1 MATFNVP
8 GAFLGTK
15 LIQRS
20 ATLAKGKGV
29 FVPLQGQKD
38 EYDFPLYGGAIM
50 NPFKGAAKL
59 FAGDLAELRTDANGV
74 NPKYYILKT
83 FEVVTA
89 SSTTVK
95 IKRGGFF
102 HKPFVG
108 DLIMVAPDNLGGTG
122 TAARI
127 TAISEGTQAG
137 SDSVTYDVYVL
148 TVSYTLGSL
157 GLGTI
162 LLEAEPFADS
172 SSTHETCATMVHTVN
187 SVCPCDYDF
196 FDTPSSTY
204 TQAEDTNFTDA
215 RYNVA
220 FALGGTMFTKKM
232 SPMPACVLALNQS
245 NVNGWFRARWYG
257 MKEIVDASAIGDNT
271 LGVSANYSAD
281 APTSSTKGKVGDIL
295 TNGSYI
301 YVCTNVSGSTYTW
314 KKVAIAS

>member
-8 GAFLGTK
+8 GAFLGT
-15 LIQRS
+15 
-20 ATLAKGKGV
+20 TLVSQSLTGGKGKGV
-29 FVPLQGQKD
+29 FVPLQGNKD
-38 EYDFPLYGGAIM
+38 DYDFPIYGGTIA

-59 FAGDLAELRTDANGV
+59 FAGDLAELRTDANGL
-74 NPKYYILKT
+74 NGKYYILKT

-108 DLIMVAPDNLGGTG
+108 DLIMVAPDTLGGTG
-122 TAARI
+122 TAAKI

-137 SDSVTYDVYVL
+137 SDDVTYDVYVL

-162 LLEAEPFADS
+162 LLEAEPFANA
-172 SSTHETCATMVHTVN
+172 SSTHETCATMVHTIN

-196 FDTPSSTY
+196 IYDPSLTY
-204 TQAEDTNFTDA
+204 NTVGDSNFTDA

-245 NVNGWFRARWYG
+245 NVNGWFRAKWYG
-257 MKEIVDASAIGDNT
+257 MEDAATTAAVAEQTG
-271 LGVSANYSAD
+271 GVALRYSAT
-281 APTSSTKGKVGDIL
+281 APTTSTKGKVGDII
-295 TNGSYI
+295 TNGSKI

-314 KKVAIAS
+314 AGAAIS